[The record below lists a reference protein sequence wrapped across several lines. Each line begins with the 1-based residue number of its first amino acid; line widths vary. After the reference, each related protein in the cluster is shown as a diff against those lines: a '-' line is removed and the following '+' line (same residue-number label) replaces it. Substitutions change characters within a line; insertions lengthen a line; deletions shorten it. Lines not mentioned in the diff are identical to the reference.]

1 MIVWVGVPAL
11 VSAGGDEGAREAPPA
26 PPGFDDFF
34 VRERT
39 AVVGLAY
46 ALSGSRVAAEDLAQD
61 AFVAA
66 YRRWDEIEQPSAWV
80 RRVVANLAVSRIRRR
95 AAETRAI
102 TRLRSERPRNFD
114 PMPAE
119 DEELWKAVRR
129 LPKRQAQVIALRYL
143 EDLSVAEIAAVL
155 DTAEGTV
162 KATLF
167 QARRSLARTLDLTV
181 EDADD
186 EGGAS

>member
-1 MIVWVGVPAL
+1 MIGWVGAPAL
-11 VSAGGDEGAREAPPA
+11 ASAGGDNGGQPA

-34 VRERT
+34 RRERT

-61 AFVAA
+61 AFIAA
-66 YRRWDEIEQPSAWV
+66 YRRWDEIEQPAAWV
-80 RRVVANLAVSRIRRR
+80 RRVVANLAVSGFRRR
-95 AAETRAI
+95 AAEARAI
-102 TRLRSERPRNFD
+102 TRLRSERPRSFD

-167 QARRSLARTLDLTV
+167 QARRSLARALELTV

-186 EGGAS
+186 DEGGAS

>member
-1 MIVWVGVPAL
+1 VIVWINVPA
-11 VSAGGDEGAREAPPA
+11 SAGGEGARAA

-34 VRERT
+34 RRERT

-61 AFVAA
+61 AFIAA
-66 YRRWDEIEQPSAWV
+66 YRRWDEIEQPAAWV
-80 RRVVANLAVSRIRRR
+80 RRVVANLAVSGFRRR
-95 AAETRAI
+95 AAEARAI
-102 TRLRSERPRNFD
+102 TRLRSERPRSFD

-155 DTAEGTV
+155 DVAEGTI

-167 QARRSLARTLDLTV
+167 QARRSLARTLDL
-181 EDADD
+181 EIEPEE
-186 EGGAS
+186 EGVR